1 MSRFGF
7 GKGRRGARGAS
18 PRRRSI
24 LLWGEIGSGKSGFIG
39 ALRSEGTKTVG
50 DRWALDLDDAS
61 PDVIGYADSSS
72 LALRLR
78 GVKET
83 PIRRPERAFTAPVR
97 RYAGRHVVQA
107 VDLTVLDPRGEL
119 AAEPASVAARRTIS
133 AAKTA
138 DAILWFL

>member
-61 PDVIGYADSSS
+61 PDVVAYADSSS
-72 LALRLR
+72 ANSESLCW
-78 GVKET
+78 
-83 PIRRPERAFTAPVR
+83 RPRTSSSC
-97 RYAGRHVVQA
+97 RHY
-107 VDLTVLDPRGEL
+107 LKGH
-119 AAEPASVAARRTIS
+119 
-133 AAKTA
+133 
-138 DAILWFL
+138 